1 MIYLGFYNFNARLNL
16 NCLKI
21 SLKVCMILSLYI
33 DAFKYDVSCFACNKY
48 YQIPDDPPDLEKASD
63 IIIRSTQADETSES
77 NENQLPKKVTL
88 LR

>member
-1 MIYLGFYNFNARLNL
+1 MIYFGFYNLNARQNL
-16 NCLKI
+16 NCFKI

-48 YQIPDDPPDLEKASD
+48 YQIPDDPPDLEITSD
-63 IIIRSTQADETSES
+63 IIIRSTQADETLES
-77 NENQLPKKVTL
+77 DENQLPKKLTL